1 MYLIFLHIYILIFII
16 DQIIIENEKK
26 KNSFEIII

>member
-16 DQIIIENEKK
+16 NQIIIENEKK